1 MNTFREVMEWVGLAF
16 DATGVLVI
24 AGGVLIAAGR
34 LAAGASAAQAMGV
47 RRFRQDFGGAIG
59 LGLEFLVAGDII
71 RTVVVAPTL
80 ENVAVLAIIVLI
92 RTVLSMALQV
102 EIEGRW
108 PWQRHDADSPRPIA
122 VAGLGSRT
130 LRSGGPSRI
139 KGGSDMKRYRSLVQ
153 LCSAVGRSEYRPAG
167 RDDGV

>member
-1 MNTFREVMEWVGLAF
+1 M
-16 DATGVLVI
+16 
-24 AGGVLIAAGR
+24 
-34 LAAGASAAQAMGV
+34 
-47 RRFRQDFGGAIG
+47 

-108 PWQRHDADSPRPIA
+108 PWQRHGADPQGQSQSQHSAAAGSGAADSHA
-122 VAGLGSRT
+122 SNDDRT
-130 LRSGGPSRI
+130 
-139 KGGSDMKRYRSLVQ
+139 
-153 LCSAVGRSEYRPAG
+153 
-167 RDDGV
+167 

>member
-1 MNTFREVMEWVGLAF
+1 MGLAPDVMNTFREVMEWVGLAF

-34 LAAGASAAQAMGV
+34 LAAGASGTKATSV
-47 RRFRQDFGGAIG
+47 RRFRQDFGGAIV

-80 ENVAVLAIIVLI
+80 ENVAVLAIVVLI

-108 PWQRHDADSPRPIA
+108 PWQLHDRDSAPIQARSQLSTGADSKS
-122 VAGLGSRT
+122 AGNEL
-130 LRSGGPSRI
+130 
-139 KGGSDMKRYRSLVQ
+139 KDHN
-153 LCSAVGRSEYRPAG
+153 
-167 RDDGV
+167 

>member
-1 MNTFREVMEWVGLAF
+1 MNAFRETMEWVGLGF

-24 AGGVLIAAGR
+24 AGGAL
-34 LAAGASAAQAMGV
+34 LAAWRLVAAVSGARTPDV
-47 RRFRQDFGGAIG
+47 RRFRQDFGGAIV

-80 ENVAVLAIIVLI
+80 QNVAVLAIIVLI

-108 PWQRHDADSPRPIA
+108 PWQRHAGASTAAPR
-122 VAGLGSRT
+122 GTGED
-130 LRSGGPSRI
+130 RS
-139 KGGSDMKRYRSLVQ
+139 
-153 LCSAVGRSEYRPAG
+153 
-167 RDDGV
+167 

>member
-34 LAAGASAAQAMGV
+34 LAAGASAAKAMGV
-47 RRFRQDFGGAIG
+47 RRFRQDFGGAIV

-102 EIEGRW
+102 EIEGHW
-108 PWQRHDADSPRPIA
+108 PWQRHEADPQGQAQSQPSTA
-122 VAGLGSRT
+122 GDSEVADQHTHQRRQGTKGTQGAQSR
-130 LRSGGPSRI
+130 
-139 KGGSDMKRYRSLVQ
+139 
-153 LCSAVGRSEYRPAG
+153 
-167 RDDGV
+167 